1 MMTNNKTTF
10 SGFIFSCALFASSW
24 GVNADAYND
33 AIKASESGN
42 YQRALNL
49 INTLIEQD
57 NNNPRALLLL
67 ANTHKAMGDLKQ
79 AKLDYQ
85 DLIKKY
91 PDLPEPYN
99 NLAIIHA
106 EAGDTT
112 KAIDLLIK
120 VFETNQSY
128 SLAYQNLRTIYNDIA
143 SETYREALDIND
155 APKNKSILFSLN
167 DIYHQ
172 QTIAQNSFVDPSL
185 ASNTTAIQTATAV
198 SQTSQIETVAN
209 NNENIDQS
217 YLIKETEVSEMV
229 LGWADA
235 WASQDV
241 ARYLSYYHQ
250 QFVTPNRISR
260 SAWEEQRQNRIES
273 PEYIQVKISDIVVEF
288 SDANTAVVN
297 FRQKYRASN
306 YGDDTFKKLTLA
318 TNNGQWKI
326 VTEQTL

>member
-1 MMTNNKTTF
+1 MITNKKTL
-10 SGFIFSCALFASSW
+10 SGIIFSCALAATSSA
-24 GVNADAYND
+24 VNADTFND
-33 AIKASESGN
+33 AIKASESGKH
-42 YQRALNL
+42 QQALTL
-49 INTLIEQD
+49 INSLVEQG

-67 ANTHKAMGDLKQ
+67 ANTRKEMGDIEQ

-85 DLIKKY
+85 NLIEKY
-91 PDLPEPYN
+91 PDMPEPYN

-112 KAIDLLIK
+112 KAIDLLLK

-143 SETYREALDIND
+143 SEAYREALDINEK
-155 APKNKSILFSLN
+155 PKEKSILFSLN
-167 DIYHQ
+167 DIYQHQ
-172 QTIAQNSFVDPSL
+172 GTTTSVVPTNNSSVKTNTAAQNLP
-185 ASNTTAIQTATAV
+185 
-198 SQTSQIETVAN
+198 VAN
-209 NNENIDQS
+209 NVNTNIDQT
-217 YLIKETEVSEMV
+217 YVIKETEVSEMI

-235 WASQDV
+235 WGAQDV
-241 ARYLSYYHQ
+241 ERYLSYYHK
-250 QFVTPNRISR
+250 QFVTPNQMSR
-260 SAWEEQRQNRIES
+260 TAWESQRQNRIES
-273 PEYIQVKISDIVVEF
+273 PEYIQVKVSDIVVEF

-318 TNNGQWKI
+318 TSKGQWKI